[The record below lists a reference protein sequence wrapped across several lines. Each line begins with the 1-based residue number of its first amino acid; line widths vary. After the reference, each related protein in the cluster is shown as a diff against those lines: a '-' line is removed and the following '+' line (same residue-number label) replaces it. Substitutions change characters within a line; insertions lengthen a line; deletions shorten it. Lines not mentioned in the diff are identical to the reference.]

1 MLLLDSGF
9 WREREK
15 KLNQECLEQIMG
27 LHVPEAVAGFLNP
40 PFLFRPHLGLC
51 LEFSISSS
59 VPVSYHQ
66 GS

>member
-1 MLLLDSGF
+1 
-9 WREREK
+9 
-15 KLNQECLEQIMG
+15 MG
-27 LHVPEAVAGFLNP
+27 LHILEAVAGFLNP

-59 VPVSYHQ
+59 SVPVSYHQ